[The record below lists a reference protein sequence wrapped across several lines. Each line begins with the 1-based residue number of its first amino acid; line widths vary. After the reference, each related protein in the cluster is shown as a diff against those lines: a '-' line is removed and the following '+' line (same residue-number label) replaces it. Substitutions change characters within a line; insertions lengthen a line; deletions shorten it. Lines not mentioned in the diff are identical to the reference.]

1 MFRRLELNNLFN
13 HLVIFLENEWSILIL
28 YSGLNLYLSRGFNT
42 FYSAIIMRIEKQ
54 KRVLRGAW

>member
-13 HLVIFLENEWSILIL
+13 HLVIFLENEWLILIL

-42 FYSAIIMRIEKQ
+42 SYSAIILRIGK
-54 KRVLRGAW
+54 